1 MPSLQDQVRH
11 DAASLHGF
19 VGSISDKCELLNRAV
34 IYPESSERF
43 FAYISQLAAATK
55 AYLQRSLD
63 VSQSPGELLGLR
75 DEIATLRSSWRFMHQ
90 FVKPA
95 LDADT
100 LKLPVCLLD
109 GLKAR
114 LRQISQFSD
123 TDFVFYHSA
132 YLNYF
137 NVKLGVFKPRAD
149 QISNLVGAQAFPK
162 QLGLIGIPYSQSASL
177 FVNCLIPHE
186 MGHYVFGEL
195 QLAKKFRS
203 EIEAKLILR
212 FEQELKAQ
220 ERGGLIERMAF
231 WVEELFCDIF
241 AIRLVGFCF
250 SLAFVEL
257 FDTATVLNAEGN
269 FERTRTGIQLLF
281 DQYPPDLFRL
291 KLQASVLKA
300 DGWWPRL
307 EERAGSTHYFE
318 TLAAAE
324 NLQDDDFIFPATFIS
339 ADDTKAVFSEI
350 LPSIIAELDAIA
362 GQVPRGAEM
371 LEQTGDLIEEYLENG
386 IVPSTLVPQ
395 EGSGPKFPTTVAL
408 LNASYR
414 FYIQSLSRL
423 VSHVE
428 RADVKRAGDSSAWS
442 KQVEM
447 WTAKAIEDVA
457 LIEKKPSLPA
467 RESNEIGSTSNAP
480 GERAAVLSRDEIRQR
495 LNLPVDNLESLIITP
510 LLDPESFDQDSVD
523 LRLGTHFLMPQVPPE
538 PYVDMAGNERINPAY
553 LQLHAP
559 LGSYFVLPAHQT
571 VLGATLEFVKL
582 PFDLSGEILTKSSIA
597 RTFIMIET
605 APWIHPSYRGCLTLE
620 IANVSNTAIILYP
633 GTPIGQLVLFHAG
646 VKSAPEKLS
655 GSYLGPIYPEAP
667 NLKAAHQLFERLG
680 LSKYRR
686 PGHGWIDAGK
696 IRKQVRDALKQMSA
710 TERARVDEIID
721 ILQRGGGFPTDSDIA
736 EFVRDSARD
745 TT

>member
-1 MPSLQDQVRH
+1 MPGLRDQVQH

-19 VGSISDKCELLNRAV
+19 VGSISDKCEILNRAV

-43 FAYISQLAAATK
+43 FTYISQLAGATK
-55 AYLQRSLD
+55 RYLQESLD
-63 VSQSPGELLGLR
+63 SSRSPGELLSLR

-90 FVKPA
+90 FVKPV

-114 LRQISQFSD
+114 FRQITQFSD

-132 YLNYF
+132 QLNYF
-137 NVKLGVFKPRAD
+137 NVKLGVFKPPAD
-149 QISNLVGAQAFPK
+149 QIANLVGGQTFPK

-186 MGHYVFGEL
+186 MGHYAFGEL
-195 QLAKKFRS
+195 QLGRKFRS
-203 EIEAKLILR
+203 DIEGKLIARLGASLKADDRAKLT
-212 FEQELKAQ
+212 ET
-220 ERGGLIERMAF
+220 MAF

-241 AIRLVGFCF
+241 AVRLVGFCF

-257 FDTATVLNAEGN
+257 FDTATVLDEPGR
-269 FERTRTGIQLLF
+269 FERTRAGIQLF
-281 DQYPPDLFRL
+281 FNDQYPPDLFRL
-291 KLQASVLKA
+291 RLQASLLKA

-307 EERAGSTHYFE
+307 QETAGSTHYFE

-324 NLQDDDFIFPATFIS
+324 SLNDNDFIFPRTSINT
-339 ADDTKAVFSEI
+339 DDVRAVFAEI
-350 LPSIIAELDAIA
+350 LPTVVDELDAVA
-362 GQVPRGAEM
+362 GQIPRGAEM
-371 LEQTGDLIEEYLENG
+371 LELTGDLVEEYLEKG
-386 IVPSTLVPQ
+386 IVPSTLVPH
-395 EGSGPKFPTTVAL
+395 EGPGLRFPTTVAL

-414 FYIQSLSRL
+414 FYVKSLGRL
-423 VSHVE
+423 VAQID
-428 RADVKRAGDSSAWS
+428 RANVNRAGDSSVWA

-447 WTAKAIEDVA
+447 WAAKAIEDVA
-457 LIEKKPSLPA
+457 LIEKKSPLLRNQDERGITEFA
-467 RESNEIGSTSNAP
+467 L
-480 GERAAVLSRDEIRQR
+480 GERSAVLSREEILHR
-495 LNLPVDNLESLIITP
+495 LNLPIDRLESLVITP
-510 LLDPESFDQDSVD
+510 LLDLESFDQDSVD

-538 PYVDMAGNERINPAY
+538 PYMDMAGHERISPTY

-582 PFDLSGEILTKSSIA
+582 PFDVSGEILTKSSIA

-633 GTPIGQLVLFHAG
+633 GTPIGQLVLFHTG
-646 VKSAPEKLS
+646 VKHAPEKLS

-667 NLKAAHQLFERLG
+667 NFKKAQLLFEKLG

-696 IRKQVRDALKQMSA
+696 IKTNIRDALSRMSA

-721 ILQRGGGFPTDSDIA
+721 ILQKSGGFPTDSDIA
-736 EFVRDSARD
+736 EFVRESLRS
-745 TT
+745 TR